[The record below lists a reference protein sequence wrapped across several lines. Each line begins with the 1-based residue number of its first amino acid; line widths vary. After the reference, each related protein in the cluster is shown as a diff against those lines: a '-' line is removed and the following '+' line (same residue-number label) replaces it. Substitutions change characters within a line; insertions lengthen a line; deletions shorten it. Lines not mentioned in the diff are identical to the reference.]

1 MMRYFA
7 LLLAF
12 LVGTYAQTPI
22 ETLLSSPG
30 VQNITQ
36 MIAQNPSIVEQ
47 WLKSPPQ
54 EFLSILDKFR
64 NGANINENARQFS
77 VEVLDKIMEP
87 DNIGWTGSINT
98 KPPTI
103 VVFFDAHLV
112 VPALPGLTITIK
124 SMSMDI
130 LERKKSVRPMGTAR
144 LLNPPVPFVPNEKLR
159 LVWPITPQAIRD
171 MHFSTLQN
179 FVEGVQPPLWGKNL
193 QFELEVEPVPVL
205 AKLHPVF
212 AKPFRKKFH
221 FEPGLLPDFSATPP
235 PLEDKELKARLKG
248 LSGIEKAIE
257 EAKLRKQN
265 KMQHKSEVSSQPKL
279 LDATGSISEDS
290 KATVSIII
298 PVACASVMSVSL
310 AVLAVAKRS
319 AMRSQDRLAESESTG
334 TLPPVSEL

>member
-64 NGANINENARQFS
+64 NGVNINENARQFS

-130 LERKKSVRPMGTAR
+130 LERKNVSV
-144 LLNPPVPFVPNEKLR
+144 LL
-159 LVWPITPQAIRD
+159 
-171 MHFSTLQN
+171 
-179 FVEGVQPPLWGKNL
+179 
-193 QFELEVEPVPVL
+193 
-205 AKLHPVF
+205 
-212 AKPFRKKFH
+212 
-221 FEPGLLPDFSATPP
+221 
-235 PLEDKELKARLKG
+235 
-248 LSGIEKAIE
+248 
-257 EAKLRKQN
+257 
-265 KMQHKSEVSSQPKL
+265 
-279 LDATGSISEDS
+279 
-290 KATVSIII
+290 
-298 PVACASVMSVSL
+298 
-310 AVLAVAKRS
+310 
-319 AMRSQDRLAESESTG
+319 
-334 TLPPVSEL
+334 